1 MTVAGRLP
9 KIITFEESNHMSW
22 KWEEL
27 TAHDFPA
34 AVATARQTCIVAVG
48 VLEKHGEHLPT
59 GTDTL
64 NSRAIAERAAE
75 IEPAIV
81 FPWYYFGQ
89 IHEAKQWPGAVA
101 LRREVLHAVLEN
113 VCEEIARNGMNKI
126 VLLNGHGGN
135 ESWLDS
141 FSLFLLERPRPYT
154 VYLVRLRDYYTL
166 DALPEW
172 QKQMQST
179 FDHHAGEF
187 ETSLSLAVRP
197 DLVKMEYVTE
207 PGLPQKRLGALAGM
221 AKTTMFWYAEYP
233 THYAGDATH
242 ATAEKGRFIFDRQA
256 ARVAE
261 ILRAVKN
268 DTITPAMEAEYFARC
283 QH

>member
-1 MTVAGRLP
+1 MT
-9 KIITFEESNHMSW
+9 W

-34 AVATARQTCIVAVG
+34 AVEAAHHTCIIAVG

-64 NSRAIAERAAE
+64 NSRAVAERAAE

-89 IHEAKQWPGAVA
+89 IHEAKQWPGALA
-101 LRREVLHAVLEN
+101 LRREVLFSVLEN

-135 ESWLDS
+135 EAWLDC
-141 FSLFLLERPRPYT
+141 FSMFLLERPRPYT
-154 VYLVRLRDYYTL
+154 VYLVRLRDYHTIMQ
-166 DALPEW
+166 DPTW
-172 QKQMQST
+172 QKMMQSS
-179 FDHHAGEF
+179 FDYHGGEV

-197 DLVKMEYVTE
+197 DLVKMEYVTG
-207 PGLPQKRLGALAGM
+207 PGLPQKRLGDLGGM
-221 AKTTMFWYAEYP
+221 AKTTMFWYADYP
-233 THYAGDATH
+233 DHYAGDAT
-242 ATAEKGRFIFDRQA
+242 TASIDKGRFVLDHYATRLAQ
-256 ARVAE
+256 
-261 ILRAVKN
+261 ILRAVKS
-268 DTITPAMEAEYFARC
+268 DTITPALEAEYVARC
-283 QH
+283 QHGG